1 MSVAKVV
8 RYTTKPEHAEE
19 NERLIRKV
27 FAELAETEPA
37 GVRYAAFRLDDG
49 VSFVHVAVLEGG
61 VRPVPVGHRGALCPG
76 PAGGRRYR
84 DRQLPAARR
93 VSGLRAS
100 DRRRCQVRITS
111 SG

>member
-49 VSFVHVAVLEGG
+49 VSFVHVAVLEGEQN
-61 VRPVPVGHRGALCPG
+61 PL
-76 PAGGRRYR
+76 
-84 DRQLPAARR
+84 
-93 VSGLRAS
+93 
-100 DRRRCQVRITS
+100 TS
-111 SG
+111 SAAFGQFQSGIGERCAQGPLAADATVIGSYRLPVE